1 MKRLLVLLVPALA
14 VTVPLA
20 TAQARTSSP
29 EATDAALT
37 SICHRTSSA
46 RRPYVKLR
54 VTARQRTAHLGNH
67 PDAGSDDRR
76 CIVEITAAIAG
87 GGACPRTIL
96 SPTSAGTALR
106 IFMTGEADV
115 PAGDPVGTG
124 EATIRLRRG
133 QGQICY
139 SLEVQNITLP
149 SVGAHIHHGGAGESG
164 PIVVP
169 LRQPG
174 ANGQSSGCATVS
186 RAIVSQILANRSD
199 YYVNVHTTDFPGGA
213 VRGQLTGTTEADL
226 GRTMTVTLNGAS
238 ECNAAGTCNL
248 GDADGAGTTVFRFRS
263 GSVCYRVRVSNIRLP
278 SVGTHIHRG
287 TRTSAGPIIVQ
298 MTAPDASGVS
308 SGCTAT
314 AQTLIDEIL
323 ATPAN
328 FYNNVHT
335 TDFPAGAIRGALG

>member
-54 VTARQRTAHLGNH
+54 VTARQRTAHLRH
-67 PDAGSDDRR
+67 AADIIPAG
-76 CIVEITAAIAG
+76 A
-87 GGACPRTIL
+87 GACPRTIL

-263 GSVCYRVRVSNIRLP
+263 GNVCYRVRVSNIRLP

>member
-54 VTARQRTAHLGNH
+54 VTARQRTAHLRH
-67 PDAGSDDRR
+67 AADIIPAGR
-76 CIVEITAAIAG
+76 
-87 GGACPRTIL
+87 GACPRTIL
-96 SPTSAGTALR
+96 SPTSAGTALQ

-124 EATIRLRRG
+124 EATVRLRRG

-186 RAIVSQILANRSD
+186 RALVSQILANRSD

-248 GDADGAGTTVFRFRS
+248 GDLDGAGTTVFRFRS
-263 GSVCYRVRVSNIRLP
+263 GNVCYRVRVSNIRLP

>member
-1 MKRLLVLLVPALA
+1 VKRLLILLVPALA

-54 VTARQRTAHLGNH
+54 VTARQRTAHLRH
-67 PDAGSDDRR
+67 
-76 CIVEITAAIAG
+76 AADIIPAAR
-87 GGACPRTIL
+87 GACPRTIL

-124 EATIRLRRG
+124 EATVRLRRG

-186 RAIVSQILANRSD
+186 RALVSQILANRSD

-226 GRTMTVTLNGAS
+226 GRTITVTLNGAS

-263 GSVCYRVRVSNIRLP
+263 GNVCYRVRVSNIRLP

-298 MTAPDASGVS
+298 MNAPDASGVS

>member
-54 VTARQRTAHLGNH
+54 VTARQRTAHLRH
-67 PDAGSDDRR
+67 AADIIPAGR
-76 CIVEITAAIAG
+76 
-87 GGACPRTIL
+87 GACPRTIL

-248 GDADGAGTTVFRFRS
+248 GDADGAGTTVFRFRP
-263 GSVCYRVRVSNIRLP
+263 GNVCYRVRVSNIRLP

>member
-1 MKRLLVLLVPALA
+1 VKRLLVLLVPALA

-29 EATDAALT
+29 EATDASLT

-54 VTARQRTAHLGNH
+54 VTARQRTAHLRH
-67 PDAGSDDRR
+67 AADIIPAGR
-76 CIVEITAAIAG
+76 
-87 GGACPRTIL
+87 GACPRTIL

-186 RAIVSQILANRSD
+186 RALVSQILVNRSD

-248 GDADGAGTTVFRFRS
+248 GDLDGAGTTVFRFRS
-263 GSVCYRVRVSNIRLP
+263 GNVCYRVRVSNIRLP

>member
-54 VTARQRTAHLGNH
+54 VTARQRTAHLRH
-67 PDAGSDDRR
+67 AADIIPAG
-76 CIVEITAAIAG
+76 A
-87 GGACPRTIL
+87 GACPRTIL
-96 SPTSAGTALR
+96 SPTGAGTALR

-248 GDADGAGTTVFRFRS
+248 GDADGAGTTVFRFRP
-263 GSVCYRVRVSNIRLP
+263 GNVCYRVRVSNIRLP

>member
-54 VTARQRTAHLGNH
+54 VTARQRTAHLRH
-67 PDAGSDDRR
+67 
-76 CIVEITAAIAG
+76 AADIIPSG
-87 GGACPRTIL
+87 RGACPRTIL
-96 SPTSAGTALR
+96 SPTSAGTAVR

-263 GSVCYRVRVSNIRLP
+263 GNVCYRVRVSNIRLP

-298 MTAPDASGVS
+298 MNAPDASGVS

>member
-1 MKRLLVLLVPALA
+1 MKRLLILLVPALA

-29 EATDAALT
+29 EATDASLT

-54 VTARQRTAHLGNH
+54 VTARQRTAHLRH
-67 PDAGSDDRR
+67 AADIIPAGR
-76 CIVEITAAIAG
+76 
-87 GGACPRTIL
+87 GACPRTIL

-124 EATIRLRRG
+124 EATVRLRRG
-133 QGQICY
+133 QGQVCY

-248 GDADGAGTTVFRFRS
+248 GDLDGAGTTVFRFRS
-263 GSVCYRVRVSNIRLP
+263 GNVCYRVRVSNIRLP

>member
-1 MKRLLVLLVPALA
+1 VKRLLILLVPALA

-29 EATDAALT
+29 EATDASLT

-54 VTARQRTAHLGNH
+54 VTARQRTAHLRH
-67 PDAGSDDRR
+67 AADIIPAGR
-76 CIVEITAAIAG
+76 
-87 GGACPRTIL
+87 GACPRTIL

-186 RAIVSQILANRSD
+186 RALVSQILVNRSD

-248 GDADGAGTTVFRFRS
+248 GDLDGAGTTVFRFRS
-263 GSVCYRVRVSNIRLP
+263 GNVCYRVRVSNIRLP

>member
-1 MKRLLVLLVPALA
+1 VKRLLVLLVPALA

-54 VTARQRTAHLGNH
+54 VTARQRTAHLRH
-67 PDAGSDDRR
+67 AADIIPAGR
-76 CIVEITAAIAG
+76 
-87 GGACPRTIL
+87 GACPRTIL

-186 RAIVSQILANRSD
+186 RALVSQILANRSD

-248 GDADGAGTTVFRFRS
+248 GDLDGAGTTVFRFRP
-263 GSVCYRVRVSNIRLP
+263 GNVCYRVRVSNIRLP

>member
-1 MKRLLVLLVPALA
+1 VKRLLILLVPALA

-54 VTARQRTAHLGNH
+54 VTARQRTAHLRH
-67 PDAGSDDRR
+67 AADIIPAGR
-76 CIVEITAAIAG
+76 
-87 GGACPRTIL
+87 GACPRTIL
-96 SPTSAGTALR
+96 SPTNGGTALR

-186 RAIVSQILANRSD
+186 RALVSQILANRSD

-226 GRTMTVTLNGAS
+226 GRTITVTLNGAS

-263 GSVCYRVRVSNIRLP
+263 GNVCYRVRVSNIRLP

-298 MTAPDASGVS
+298 MNAPDASGVS

>member
-1 MKRLLVLLVPALA
+1 MKRLLILLVPALA

-54 VTARQRTAHLGNH
+54 VTARQRTAHLRH
-67 PDAGSDDRR
+67 AADIIPAG
-76 CIVEITAAIAG
+76 A
-87 GGACPRTIL
+87 GACPRTIL

-248 GDADGAGTTVFRFRS
+248 GDADGAGTTVFRFRP
-263 GSVCYRVRVSNIRLP
+263 GNVCYRVRVSNIRLP